1 MAVTM
6 KDIARCCG
14 LSAGSVS
21 QVIRNPDNPRFS
33 PATRKL
39 ILDTAAKLDYHQNPL
54 SCALRTNKT
63 KLLGLMLPWNEPEV
77 MDSIERIASENGF
90 KLLIQFTAH
99 PRSGME
105 QAALQSFLNWNVEG
119 IIWEPSSSD
128 DASFLPLLDKFKK
141 EKRSLV
147 MLERGVNGAS
157 FPVLQTDYA
166 PALRACIEHLK
177 SRNYEKVVFVFPGAQ
192 EKILEQQRGTFHNAC
207 IRNNLTFDSYPIG
220 SGPDH
225 AFKPSHAGDHICKKL
240 QSLLLDGK
248 NRNTAYICYSWLVS
262 DVIEAMEAAGLS
274 APEEI
279 GIVLFQDILLGGRY
293 RFSNLLRPKL
303 TSIRSDSTSLA
314 ECAINLL
321 LSDIRGE
328 ASASATPYYG
338 KAELSINKSTE
349 RK

>member
-1 MAVTM
+1 
-6 KDIARCCG
+6 
-14 LSAGSVS
+14 
-21 QVIRNPDNPRFS
+21 
-33 PATRKL
+33 
-39 ILDTAAKLDYHQNPL
+39 
-54 SCALRTNKT
+54 
-63 KLLGLMLPWNEPEV
+63 
-77 MDSIERIASENGF
+77 
-90 KLLIQFTAH
+90 
-99 PRSGME
+99 
-105 QAALQSFLNWNVEG
+105 
-119 IIWEPSSSD
+119 
-128 DASFLPLLDKFKK
+128 
-141 EKRSLV
+141 

-157 FPVLQTDYA
+157 FPVVQTDYA

-192 EKILEQQRGTFHNAC
+192 EKILEQQRGTFHDAC
-207 IRNNLTFDSYPIG
+207 IRNNLTFESYPIG
-220 SGPDH
+220 GEPDH
-225 AFKPSHAGDHICKKL
+225 AFKPSRAGDHICRKL

-303 TSIRSDSTSLA
+303 TSIRSDSASLA

-338 KAELSINKSTE
+338 KAELSKEHQLPRQPETNRSCYGNVFQ
-349 RK
+349 

>member
-128 DASFLPLLDKFKK
+128 DASFLPLLDKIKK

-157 FPVLQTDYA
+157 FPVVQTDYA

-177 SRNYEKVVFVFPGAQ
+177 RRNYEKVVFVFPGAQ

-220 SGPDH
+220 VD
-225 AFKPSHAGDHICKKL
+225 A
-240 QSLLLDGK
+240 
-248 NRNTAYICYSWLVS
+248 
-262 DVIEAMEAAGLS
+262 
-274 APEEI
+274 
-279 GIVLFQDILLGGRY
+279 
-293 RFSNLLRPKL
+293 
-303 TSIRSDSTSLA
+303 
-314 ECAINLL
+314 
-321 LSDIRGE
+321 
-328 ASASATPYYG
+328 
-338 KAELSINKSTE
+338 
-349 RK
+349 

>member
-1 MAVTM
+1 MSVTM

-128 DASFLPLLDKFKK
+128 DASFLPLLDKIKK

-157 FPVLQTDYA
+157 FPVVQTDYA

-177 SRNYEKVVFVFPGAQ
+177 RQNYGKVVFVVSRSQ
-192 EKILEQQRGTFHNAC
+192 IKIQEQQC
-207 IRNNLTFDSYPIG
+207 DIIRWVCKLNQLAFDIYQLDVNSADMTKNIQK
-220 SGPDH
+220 
-225 AFKPSHAGDHICKKL
+225 F
-240 QSLLLDGK
+240 LLEKG
-248 NRNTAYICYSWLVS
+248 NGNTAYICLSWLAS
-262 DVIEAMEAAGLS
+262 NVIEAMEDVGLS
-274 APEEI
+274 APKEI
-279 GIVLFQDILLGGRY
+279 GIVLLQDMLLGGRY
-293 RFSNLLRPKL
+293 RFSDLMRPKL
-303 TSIRSDSTSLA
+303 TAIRSNSTSLA
-314 ECAINLL
+314 EHAIKLL
-321 LSDIRGE
+321 LSEIHKEGSD
-328 ASASATPYYG
+328 SLSPYNN
-338 KAELSINKSTE
+338 KAELFIKKSTE
-349 RK
+349 RS

>member
-1 MAVTM
+1 M

-119 IIWEPSSSD
+119 
-128 DASFLPLLDKFKK
+128 
-141 EKRSLV
+141 
-147 MLERGVNGAS
+147 
-157 FPVLQTDYA
+157 
-166 PALRACIEHLK
+166 LRASIEHLK

-303 TSIRSDSTSLA
+303 TSIRSDSASLA